1 MKAELSQ
8 HLGYEKSNRSE
19 NGVHRLNKP
28 NGFSGKTGNYN
39 SNNIHLK
46 IPRDRNRSFENKL
59 LPEIEK

>member
-1 MKAELSQ
+1 M
-8 HLGYEKSNRSE
+8 
-19 NGVHRLNKP
+19 HRLNKP

-59 LPEIEK
+59 LPEIEE

>member
-1 MKAELSQ
+1 M
-8 HLGYEKSNRSE
+8 
-19 NGVHRLNKP
+19 HRLNKP

-59 LPEIEK
+59 LPEIEKWKSQKIENFYPIL

>member
-1 MKAELSQ
+1 M
-8 HLGYEKSNRSE
+8 GYEKSNRSE
-19 NGVHRLNKP
+19 NGAHRLNKP

-39 SNNIHLK
+39 GNNIHLK